1 MQLAARKA
9 HAKVLYICRSAH
21 DGALRLVSGY
31 VRRLAVRVFTADS
44 SGYVTRC
51 VRKVVRAYGDG
62 KLQRELTH
70 ELGESLSSAV
80 YDYTVPVAA
89 ALKPQLRGHVMPGE
103 HDQVALVGARYQRV
117 VNARQLAAEA
127 HCKATRGLADR
138 TIKAVREVEAQVEM
152 VGQVVSIP
160 VGERPSGEEQAFQP
174 SLGRIRRRDYTVV
187 RGADVAVRRIRGAL
201 RAYVA
206 TLVGVQPG
214 AGGVLSRGSGDYA
227 DARSIPNGA
236 EILHAWQGLA
246 RRAYHRRDAYAHGA
260 ETGELR
266 EFNRKTQFPL
276 RCLGGNIHSVTH
288 ISPPRRAYSS
298 RNVPAL
304 PLSPRGRTPCTR
316 RRTDCT
322 WARSGSPAS
331 G

>member
-1 MQLAARKA
+1 MNSARA
-9 HAKVLYICRSAH
+9 SPAPSM
-21 DGALRLVSGY
+21 
-31 VRRLAVRVFTADS
+31 T
-44 SGYVTRC
+44 TRC
-51 VRKVVRAYGDG
+51 LSQQRSSRNSGD
-62 KLQRELTH
+62 T
-70 ELGESLSSAV
+70 SC
-80 YDYTVPVAA
+80 PVNTTRS
-89 ALKPQLRGHVMPGE
+89 P
-103 HDQVALVGARYQRV
+103 LVGARYQRV

-187 RGADVAVRRIRGAL
+187 RGADVAVRRVTR
-201 RAYVA
+201 RASGVCGN
-206 TLVGVQPG
+206 LVGVQPG
-214 AGGVLSRGSGDYA
+214 AGRAASSPGGAGTMPTPEHTS
-227 DARSIPNGA
+227 GA

-266 EFNRKTQFPL
+266 EFKPKNAVPSPMPRGEYTL
-276 RCLGGNIHSVTH
+276 RNPYQPAAQSLQLTKCPGSTS
-288 ISPPRRAYSS
+288 ISS
-298 RNVPAL
+298 
-304 PLSPRGRTPCTR
+304 GRTPCTR